1 MPPSDASSRDD
12 LDALLRRYSVEA
24 DRIGRVFCERHGMHR
39 TDFQALGIVMDAERR
54 GAPIT
59 PAGLARALSMTTGAV
74 SAAIDRLERT
84 GHLRRSR
91 ESTDRRLVHLHY
103 TPEGMALAHD
113 FFRPLGKRAAEVRA
127 RFSVEELTTVARYL
141 AEMNDA
147 LSAHH
152 RTLLDSSDSSGG

>member
-1 MPPSDASSRDD
+1 MPPTEPSRDP

-24 DRIGRVFCERHGMHR
+24 DRIGRAFCDRHGMHR
-39 TDFQALGIVMDAERR
+39 TDFQALGIVMDAERQ

-91 ESTDRRLVHLHY
+91 ESTDRRLVHLHF
-103 TPEGMALAHD
+103 TAEAWSLAYD
-113 FFRPLGKRAAEVRA
+113 FFRPLGDRAADVRA
-127 RFSVEELTTVARYL
+127 RFTDEELDTVARYL
-141 AEMNDA
+141 TDMNEA
-147 LSAHH
+147 MSEHH
-152 RTLLDSSDSSGG
+152 RSLTAPPP

>member
-1 MPPSDASSRDD
+1 VPPTASPSRDD

-24 DRIGRVFCERHGMHR
+24 DRLGRAFCDQHGMHR
-39 TDFQALGIVMDAERR
+39 TDFQALGIVMDAERQ

-59 PAGLARALSMTTGAV
+59 PAGLARALSMTSGAV

-91 ESTDRRLVHLHY
+91 ESVDRRLVHLHF
-103 TPEGMALAHD
+103 TEEARALALD
-113 FFRPLGKRAAEVRA
+113 FFRPLGERAAEVRSH
-127 RFSVEELTTVARYL
+127 FTEDELDTVARYL
-141 AEMNDA
+141 ADMNEA

-152 RTLLDSSDSSGG
+152 RSLAATPPP

>member
-1 MPPSDASSRDD
+1 MSPTDSPSRDD

-24 DRIGRVFCERHGMHR
+24 DRIGRAFCDQHGMHR

-59 PAGLARALSMTTGAV
+59 PAGLARALAMTTGAV

-91 ESTDRRLVHLHY
+91 ESTDRRLVHLHF
-103 TPEGMALAHD
+103 TDEAMALAYD
-113 FFRPLGKRAAEVRA
+113 FFRPLGERAAEVRSH
-127 RFSVEELTTVARYL
+127 FSGEELDTVARYL
-141 AEMNDA
+141 ADMNEA

-152 RTLLDSSDSSGG
+152 RSLAATPPAP

>member
-1 MPPSDASSRDD
+1 VPSTDPHSRDD
-12 LDALLRRYSVEA
+12 LDALLRRHSVEA
-24 DRIGRVFCERHGMHR
+24 DRIGRAFCESHGMHR

-54 GAPIT
+54 GTPIT

-103 TPEGMALAHD
+103 TPHGMAVAQD
-113 FFRPLGKRAAEVRA
+113 FFRPSPATSRR
-127 RFSVEELTTVARYL
+127 
-141 AEMNDA
+141 
-147 LSAHH
+147 
-152 RTLLDSSDSSGG
+152 

>member
-1 MPPSDASSRDD
+1 MPPTDSPSRDD
-12 LDALLRRYSVEA
+12 LDVLLRRYSVEA
-24 DRIGRVFCERHGMHR
+24 DRIGRAFCERHGMHR

-91 ESTDRRLVHLHY
+91 ESADRRLVHLHY
-103 TPEGMALAHD
+103 TPEGMALARD
-113 FFRPLGKRAAEVRA
+113 FFLPLGERAAEVRSH
-127 RFSVEELTTVARYL
+127 FSAEELDTVARYL
-141 AEMNDA
+141 AKMNAA
-147 LSAHH
+147 LGEHH
-152 RTLLDSSDSSGG
+152 RSLAATRPTT